1 MTNKKNGLISMANS
15 YKIITDKIT
24 QKTVVAAQVKCFDH
38 LGNNISD

>member
-24 QKTVVAAQVKCFDH
+24 QKNSGCGTGEVF
-38 LGNNISD
+38 